1 MTAAAVPTAT
11 MPVASAEVVLACRNL
26 TVELDRTTIV
36 NGVDLAVQAGEWVSI
51 IGPNGAGKSTLLR
64 ALVGAVPAKGTV
76 ELNGV
81 ATKELGRRQ
90 RAQGIAWV
98 AQTPEIPAGMRV
110 IDYALLGRTPWMS
123 PLSRESAADVA
134 LTNELLGQLDLA
146 GLADRTVESLSGG
159 ERQRV
164 LLARALVQQS
174 SIVLLDEPTTA
185 LDLGHQQ
192 EVLDLL
198 DELRRANSLTI
209 ISTMHDLTL
218 AGQYADRLV
227 LVAAGEI
234 RSEGSADAVLT
245 ADNIHRH
252 YGADVEIITTDDGRL
267 LVVPKRAE
275 PGNRKRSNH
284 D

>member
-1 MTAAAVPTAT
+1 MTAPTLAEPTANQ
-11 MPVASAEVVLACRNL
+11 VVLACRDL
-26 TVELDRTTIV
+26 VVTLDRTTIV

-51 IGPNGAGKSTLLR
+51 IGPNGAGKSTMLR
-64 ALVGAVPAKGTV
+64 ALVGAIAAQGHV
-76 ELNGV
+76 EVNGSS
-81 ATKELGRRQ
+81 TGDMSRKE
-90 RAQGIAWV
+90 RAQAIAWV

-123 PLSRESAADVA
+123 PLGRESAADVELA
-134 LTNELLGQLDLA
+134 NELLHQLDLA
-146 GLADRTVESLSGG
+146 ALATRRVESLSGG

-192 EVLDLL
+192 DVLDLL
-198 DELRRANSLTI
+198 DALRRDKELTI
-209 ISTMHDLTL
+209 VSTMHDLTL

-227 LVAAGEI
+227 LVADGEI
-234 RSEGSADAVLT
+234 RAEGTAQAVLT
-245 ADNIHRH
+245 ADNIKRH

-267 LVVPKRAE
+267 LVVPQRAQ
-275 PGNRKRSNH
+275 PMQRKRSDH
-284 D
+284 E